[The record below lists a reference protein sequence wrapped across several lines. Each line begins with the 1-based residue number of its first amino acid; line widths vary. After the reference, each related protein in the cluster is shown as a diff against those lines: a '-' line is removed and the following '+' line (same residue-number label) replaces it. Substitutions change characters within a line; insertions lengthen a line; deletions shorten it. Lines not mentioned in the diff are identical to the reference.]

1 MMQDLMMNTKR
12 GLNMVDIDKCPECG
26 WAEIGKGKF
35 YGSAAIIPEEK
46 KISMGSTVFA
56 DICTNCGLIIQ
67 LQVEKPDIFKKR
79 K

>member
-1 MMQDLMMNTKR
+1 MAN
-12 GLNMVDIDKCPECG
+12 IDKCPECG
-26 WAEIGKGKF
+26 MTEIGKGKF
-35 YGSAAIIPEEK
+35 YGSAAIIPADK

-67 LQVEKPDIFKKR
+67 LQVEKPDIFRKK